1 MCRYCFIKEKAIM
14 KQILTILLLTGALQA
29 NDLVKGMDALEVGNF
44 EKAIEFFKKSAESGN
59 KMAQHN
65 LSVMYNNGY
74 GVEKD
79 DKIVAYWIN
88 EALN

>member
-1 MCRYCFIKEKAIM
+1 M
-14 KQILTILLLTGALQA
+14 KQILMIFLLVGSLQA
-29 NDLVKGMDALEVGNF
+29 DDLVKAMDALEIGSF
-44 EKAIEFFKKSAESGN
+44 EKAVEFFEKSAEIGN

-65 LSVMYNNGY
+65 LTVMYNNGY

-79 DKIVAYWIN
+79 TKVATYWIN